1 MCTEESTTYYELDH
15 KISPE
20 KLKQI
25 ADNRSFCRMPGLAI
39 FYSELLHGISPIFNH
54 YVANVPAL
62 HSVLVFFSIKHLPI
76 GKVPVEERFLFRRVE
91 PKELNVF
98 RCVARYGYTDLH
110 NEQEPFEVLL
120 VRRLKDFVKDG
131 CFVSQ
136 QTSNGEVFEKEEEL
150 KDGLVDREKEIYE
163 IQHEAPMET
172 EIQLEV
178 IDKAWRSGVVHLI
191 GENEVIAAKG
201 AGIAKRILIDYAYN
215 FLKKNLRQRVELF
228 DIPQKR
234 MLKVGMTYEL

>member
-1 MCTEESTTYYELDH
+1 
-15 KISPE
+15 
-20 KLKQI
+20 
-25 ADNRSFCRMPGLAI
+25 MPGLAI
-39 FYSELLHGISPIFNH
+39 FYLELVHGIPPVFNH

-62 HSVLVFFSIKHLPI
+62 HSVLVFVSIKRLPI
-76 GKVPVEERFLFRRVE
+76 SKVPVEERFLFRIVE

-110 NEQEPFEVLL
+110 NEQEPFEVWL

-136 QTSNGEVFEKEEEL
+136 KTSNGEVFEKKEEL
-150 KDGLVDREKEIYE
+150 KDGTVDRDREIDE
-163 IQHEAPMET
+163 IQQEAPMET

-178 IDKAWRSGVVHLI
+178 IDKAWRSGVVVHLI

-201 AGIAKRILIDYAYN
+201 AGIAKRILIDYA
-215 FLKKNLRQRVELF
+215 RQRGELF
-228 DIPQKR
+228 DIPQKC